1 MKKSVRSEW
10 TYRYFLVK
18 DDSTA
23 PALETYGLQIV
34 KGQGGI
40 VTFGL
45 MLILGF

>member
-10 TYRYFLVK
+10 SYRYFLVK
-18 DDSTA
+18 DDPTA

-34 KGQGGI
+34 KGQG
-40 VTFGL
+40 VVAFGL

>member
-23 PALETYGLQIV
+23 RALETYGLETV
-34 KGQGGI
+34 KGQG
-40 VTFGL
+40 
-45 MLILGF
+45 